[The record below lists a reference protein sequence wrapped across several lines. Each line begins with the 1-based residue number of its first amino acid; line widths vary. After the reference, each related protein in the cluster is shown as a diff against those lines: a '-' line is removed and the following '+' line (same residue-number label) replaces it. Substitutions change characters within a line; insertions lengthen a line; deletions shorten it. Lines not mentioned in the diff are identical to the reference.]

1 MNIKKIEIKY
11 YNPLTIKLLIEMN
24 ATERTI
30 FQSANSAFKP
40 YVKNISLFHQ
50 NEIWSP
56 QVVKTNVFISNIPVN
71 MSKRSII
78 KKFEKY
84 GKIDNIEFK
93 YKQNS
98 TCVYICFFN
107 QEDAKKLIIHV
118 DNTTIHD
125 NLIKAKFSKNQAL
138 NLL

>member
-50 NEIWSP
+50 NEIWS
-56 QVVKTNVFISNIPVN
+56 QIVKTNVFISNLPQDI
-71 MSKRSII
+71 SEKYIT

-84 GKIDNIEFK
+84 GKIKNIEFK

-98 TCVYICFFN
+98 TCVNICFFN
-107 QEDAKKLIIHV
+107 QKDAENLITNV
-118 DNTTIHD
+118 NNTTIND
-125 NLIKAKFSKNQAL
+125 NVIKAKFSKNQPL
-138 NLL
+138 SLL

>member
-1 MNIKKIEIKY
+1 
-11 YNPLTIKLLIEMN
+11 MN
-24 ATERTI
+24 ATERTM

-40 YVKNISLFHQ
+40 YVRHIALFPQ

-56 QVVKTNVFISNIPVN
+56 QVVKTNVFISNLPKNI
-71 MSKRSII
+71 SEKYIT

-84 GKIDNIEFK
+84 GKIKSIEIK

-98 TCVYICFFN
+98 ICAYICFFD
-107 QEDAKKLIIHV
+107 QYDAEKLIINI
-118 DNTTIHD
+118 DNTTIND
-125 NLIKAKFSKNQAL
+125 NVIKAKFSKNQPL